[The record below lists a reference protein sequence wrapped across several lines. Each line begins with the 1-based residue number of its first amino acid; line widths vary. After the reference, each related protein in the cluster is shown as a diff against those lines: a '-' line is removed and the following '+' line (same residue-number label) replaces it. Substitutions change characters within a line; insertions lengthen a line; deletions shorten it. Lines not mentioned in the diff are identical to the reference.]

1 MFAPEV
7 TVNILLLT
15 VFATIGAFGLLTHFQ
30 PFVEPTRAALI
41 YLFEPVVAT
50 LWAAVAAGR
59 GLGKVA
65 LIGAALILAAN
76 VLAEILTMRSAAEME
91 S

>member
-1 MFAPEV
+1 MTLFPFP
-7 TVNILLLT
+7 

-50 LWAAVAAGR
+50 IWAAVAAR
-59 GLGKVA
+59 HGLERIA
-65 LIGAALILAAN
+65 LLGASLILAAN
-76 VLAEILTMRSAAEME
+76 VFVEVLSIRGEAPPVD
-91 S
+91 